1 MSNVTRNRLGNCH
14 NRFQGDSVR
23 VLCVCSAGLLRSP
36 TMARVLT
43 RDFDNVNPRAVGST
57 ADFALI
63 PIDQVHLE
71 WADLILCADVLV
83 ADVVE
88 GLLADFDLDKPIV
101 DMSIQDDFGFAD
113 PILEDKIRNKLALIT
128 KPGREFQFVEPK
140 VD

>member
-1 MSNVTRNRLGNCH
+1 
-14 NRFQGDSVR
+14 
-23 VLCVCSAGLLRSP
+23 
-36 TMARVLT
+36 MARVLT